1 MAFPRRLAS
10 MLLVSWILLLYWTAS
25 SAESHDLHQSPRI
38 RRQMAFR
45 TREVVAASSQ
55 VVKDSLTVIKE
66 ALASAQAS
74 RAIDVIKSISK
85 VANLAPG
92 IAGLVASFINVALAF
107 IPQENPLTELRRG
120 FDEVNRK
127 LDSLSIQIS
136 NLATDVE
143 WFNYASVYSQDEVRI
158 LNAWNKFT
166 EFRQSSELAQSE
178 EAKLQLAEM
187 FTSHYESSGAE
198 ASVSNLYHYLTVSST
213 ALSGNLN
220 NLLIKK
226 FKCGVPDISR
236 FNLYFSSLLWKG
248 MVVSQV
254 YWNLMGFYSSGKE
267 DQHIQMFKKVHE
279 VQSSAV
285 DLCQKNYEEYMKKDV
300 VEITKRLIPD
310 KDAIAKQ
317 VKEAL
322 DKKYDWYSWVVL
334 VYDSNNNSSYKL
346 FDVTPIEVGNI
357 MVVVAYTLRGD
368 EENVYRLKQ
377 TTKHCFE
384 GQSCEIGDQIS
395 TCKWTYAYA
404 GGEHPTPIQQV
415 DCSWYIRGGKISVH
429 LSRRKEVCTQSTCQN
444 NGKCKRLLDS
454 NDWLC
459 DCQDGYHGDT
469 RNKKVDITLKMTKKK
484 LLMGIIQLH

>member
-38 RRQMAFR
+38 RRQMPFR
-45 TREVVAASSQ
+45 TRDVVAASSQ

-92 IAGLVASFINVALAF
+92 IGGLVASFINVALAF

-120 FDEVNRK
+120 FDEVNQK

-166 EFRQSSELAQSE
+166 EFRQSSELAQSK

-187 FTSHYESSGAE
+187 FTSHYESTGAE

-236 FNLYFSSLLWKG
+236 YNLYFSSLLWKG

-254 YWNLMGFYSSGKE
+254 YWNLMGSYSSGKE

-357 MVVVAYTLRGD
+357 MVVVAYTLGGD
-368 EENVYRLKQ
+368 EEHVDDAKSVKDTANE
-377 TTKHCFE
+377 CF
-384 GQSCEIGDQIS
+384 
-395 TCKWTYAYA
+395 KN
-404 GGEHPTPIQQV
+404 QQ
-415 DCSWYIRGGKISVH
+415 C
-429 LSRRKEVCTQSTCQN
+429 
-444 NGKCKRLLDS
+444 
-454 NDWLC
+454 
-459 DCQDGYHGDT
+459 
-469 RNKKVDITLKMTKKK
+469 
-484 LLMGIIQLH
+484 